1 MKRILIFV
9 LIFLSLSERVLKL
22 EFGGISLGLLDVFL
36 ITYFFIL
43 IGQRKILIDKFYL
56 LFITYFILS
65 NIYIYFFINQNI
77 SLTAIFTI
85 PMKLALVKYI
95 ASGIIYSKKYI
106 QLSKISFIILMFG
119 LLLFSDGSPFFS
131 IEILNRNETI
141 AYLLALVYI
150 IPDKKNRLRIILLS
164 ILLFS
169 SFIVQSR
176 QLIVGIAFS
185 ILIFMIINYKYFKK
199 YTHVIFFLGIV
210 FYLLFNNIFL
220 STLDEYNKNRYSF
233 SSIEDRTRSDRMRF
247 FNILYA
253 FNNLDKSP
261 LIGQGSGS
269 FIRANPLKRVSHNSY
284 VTSIYENGIIGFIL
298 FLLLLY
304 KSIPDKNKW
313 LSFFIFFV
321 MVGQLFFIESIGK
334 FFIYMYFVKSYI
346 EDSNVK
352 SLELN
357 EIK

>member
-1 MKRILIFV
+1 
-9 LIFLSLSERVLKL
+9 
-22 EFGGISLGLLDVFL
+22 
-36 ITYFFIL
+36 
-43 IGQRKILIDKFYL
+43 
-56 LFITYFILS
+56 
-65 NIYIYFFINQNI
+65 
-77 SLTAIFTI
+77 
-85 PMKLALVKYI
+85 MKLALVKYI

-313 LSFFIFFV
+313 LSFFIFFI